1 MKIWST
7 PSSAA
12 SSAVWPAESFM
23 ATQKSVG
30 ECLRPSRE
38 ISSFEAGV
46 STGRKPREEKKA
58 EDQTALPPMVEVAL
72 RMPTLG
78 LPSRSTAPRDPRG
91 SPWKCF
97 STSEWKRAT

>member
-1 MKIWST
+1 MRLGIKIWST

-12 SSAVWPAESFM
+12 NSAVWPAESFI

-38 ISSFEAGV
+38 ISSFE
-46 STGRKPREEKKA
+46 TPREEKRA